1 MRSNERSTSMK
12 ELYLKIVVN
21 SFTTNPEQVESC
33 LITTPVIQMLTSV
46 VMSLV
51 LLGPAVRHN
60 AAVAVEE
67 RTRASDRNEF
77 AF

>member
-1 MRSNERSTSMK
+1 MK

-51 LLGPAVRHN
+51 LLGPAVTGGCVTH